1 MLDSVGDMQQNPC
14 REAEPYLE
22 ALRRE
27 GNWPALI
34 EAAARRERQ
43 GDPTGTLYLGIAH
56 LERDAPEAALPHFF
70 RFLDRDPTHA
80 PARYNLGLCLKQLD
94 RHWEAA
100 QHFRLAIGHGGD
112 HPDVWIAL
120 GQSLSALGQKAAAI
134 ACFERTLALAPD
146 HAEAFFQLAK
156 IQRHP
161 RAPAYLDHL
170 QALVGNAARPTQA
183 RARMAFAL
191 GKILDDL
198 GRFEAAFQAYELG
211 NCLLGPSYDEAAH
224 ARYDTALRAACPDP
238 VSPLPGAPERPVL
251 LVVGMPRSGTTLLE
265 RFLTR
270 HPAVVSVGES
280 PWLRE
285 TLESIGNFP
294 ADWGRLSTEE
304 RLAAGQRYL
313 TQLPAAPQWVLDKTP
328 LNGFFAGLAGQVLAG
343 AKVIFCRRD
352 PMDVGLSCFFQCF
365 THGHEYSRDL
375 YHLGR
380 FMRRYLDLLDYW
392 RARLPLD
399 RWLTVD
405 YEDLVTAPEPT
416 LRRVLDFLGLPW
428 DPACLDHLGGEGAV
442 TTASQ
447 WQVRQP
453 LYTHSI
459 GRWRRY
465 APWLGPLAAGLSGR

>member
-1 MLDSVGDMQQNPC
+1 MLDSIDDMQKNS
-14 REAEPYLE
+14 RRDADPYLE
-22 ALRRE
+22 TLRRKR
-27 GNWPALI
+27 NWAALM
-34 EAAARRERQ
+34 EAAGRRERQ
-43 GDPTGTLYLGIAH
+43 DDLTGTLYLGIAH
-56 LERDAPEAALPHFF
+56 LEQGTPEAALSHFF
-70 RFLDRDPTHA
+70 RLLAREPDHA
-80 PARYNLGLCLKQLD
+80 PARYNLGLCLKQLG
-94 RHWEAA
+94 RHREAA
-100 QHFRLAIGHGGD
+100 QHFRVAIDHGGD

-156 IQRHP
+156 IQRHQRP
-161 RAPAYLDHL
+161 PAYLDHL
-170 QALVGNAARPTQA
+170 QTLVGDAFRPTWA
-183 RARMAFAL
+183 RARMVFAL

-211 NCLLGPSYDEAAH
+211 NRLLGPSYDEGAH
-224 ARYDTALRAACPDP
+224 TRYDAALRAACPGP

-251 LVVGMPRSGTTLLE
+251 FVVGMPRSGTTLLE

-270 HPAVVSVGES
+270 HSAIASVGEP

-285 TLESIGNFP
+285 ALEGSGNFP
-294 ADWGRLSTEE
+294 ANWGHLPTEE
-304 RLAAGQRYL
+304 RLEAGCRYL
-313 TQLPAAPQWVLDKTP
+313 TSLPATPQWILDKTP
-328 LNGFFAGLAGQVLAG
+328 LNGFFAGPAGQALAG

-375 YHLGR
+375 HHLGR

-392 RARLPLD
+392 RARLPAE

-405 YEDLVTAPEPT
+405 YEDLVTAPEPI
-416 LRRVLDFLGLPW
+416 LRRVLDFLDLPW
-428 DPACLDHLGGEGAV
+428 DPACLDHLEAEGGV

-447 WQVRQP
+447 WQVREP
-453 LYTHSI
+453 LYTRSI

-465 APWLGPLAAGLSGR
+465 ARWLGPLEAGLSGR